1 MADDAVIR
9 DLQARLRRLEDLE
22 EIRRLYLDYG
32 MSLDAR
38 EAANYASL
46 FSSDAKLRLGPVMKG
61 DGPKEIEQAA
71 REMFS
76 RTPEGGRSYAHILN
90 APQIELDGDK
100 ATGEC
105 IWLAVNK
112 VDGQPQVSVGRHVDE
127 LVRENGRWRFAK
139 RKGLLDIGVLTAV
152 KS

>member
-90 APQIELDGDK
+90 APQIGGERTLAAMHVPQDRFDAFWHRLHPSQRAAMLT
-100 ATGEC
+100 AT
-105 IWLAVNK
+105 NFYRSR
-112 VDGQPQVSVGRHVDE
+112 PGRFTTPID
-127 LVRENGRWRFAK
+127 F
-139 RKGLLDIGVLTAV
+139 KGLADTN
-152 KS
+152 